1 MNENILQILKGIR
14 PEFDFEGIDD
24 FIEAGLLDSY
34 DIVMLV
40 VELEKNFSVVIDGVE
55 VVPENF
61 RNPETIAAL
70 IAKSS
75 PKS

>member
-1 MNENILQILKGIR
+1 MNDAILKILQGVR
-14 PEFDFEGIDD
+14 PESQFEGVDD

-40 VELEKNFSVVIDGVE
+40 VELEKQFSVVIDGVE

-70 IAKSS
+70 ITRSH
-75 PKS
+75 PT

>member
-1 MNENILQILKGIR
+1 MNESILKILKDIR
-14 PEFDFEGIDD
+14 PEFDFEGVGD

-40 VELEKNFSVVIDGVE
+40 VELEKQFSVVIDGVE

-61 RNPETIAAL
+61 HNPETIAAL